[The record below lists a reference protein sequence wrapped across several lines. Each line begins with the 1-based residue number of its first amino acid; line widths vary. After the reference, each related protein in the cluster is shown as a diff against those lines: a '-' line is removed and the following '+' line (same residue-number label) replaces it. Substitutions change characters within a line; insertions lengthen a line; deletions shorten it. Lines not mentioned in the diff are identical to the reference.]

1 MSPDRRRIP
10 VGLGFRLATS
20 LTAWIQLPA
29 IPNTKTGKELEVPI
43 KRLLQGAALEDAGE
57 LGAVDSPDLVRHYV
71 ELISCLRQREP
82 NNPERK
88 EQS

>member
-1 MSPDRRRIP
+1 M
-10 VGLGFRLATS
+10 
-20 LTAWIQLPA
+20 
-29 IPNTKTGKELEVPI
+29 PI
-43 KRLLQGAALEDAGE
+43 KRLLQGAALEDAVD